1 MKMQSLSAQTPPDGK
16 FSVLKCKLTKKK
28 KKKMAPRILLCLQK
42 PPTEGTLQEMTSQN
56 RMLYFSTDAKTVS
69 AHPVCAQDSS
79 GV

>member
-1 MKMQSLSAQTPPDGK
+1 
-16 FSVLKCKLTKKK
+16 
-28 KKKMAPRILLCLQK
+28 MAPCILLCLQK